1 MKTFK
6 PAKSRSLNA
15 LRKNSVSVAIA
26 AAASLAI
33 GMGSAAAAEQRL
45 EVLHSWVSD
54 SEVKAVNVIKER
66 LSTQQVTW
74 VDSAVGG
81 MSGSNAQQALRAR
94 VTAGDPPGAMQFLG
108 HEAMIWADQGVLS
121 NLNQDASAN
130 HWDQVVPD
138 AVKPFLK
145 HGNDWV
151 AVPVNM
157 HRQNWL
163 WANAKAFEK
172 AGVTPPRSWDELFAA
187 GDKLRAAGYIPLAIS
202 DEPWQIGIVF
212 DAILIDLYGADF
224 YKKTAI
230 DLDEKALSSP
240 EMVKVFDTLRKVRG
254 LADANFPGRDW
265 AVATGM
271 VINGKAA
278 MQFMGDWAKG
288 EFLAKGLKPG
298 ADFLCL
304 ETPGKE
310 VSFQFVMDTFGMFKV
325 DNTGTQKAQVA
336 LADTTMDKATQH
348 DFSLIKGSIPARTD
362 VDISD
367 YDSCGIK
374 SAEDRATAE
383 KNGSLVGALT
393 HGFASQSEFASVF
406 QDVVSQFFVTDM
418 SSQDAVDLLVQ
429 SINNAR

>member
-1 MKTFK
+1 MKTHK
-6 PAKSRSLNA
+6 PEKGRGPVNPGRLCACIAVLGAA
-15 LRKNSVSVAIA
+15 LGA
-26 AAASLAI
+26 
-33 GMGSAAAAEQRL
+33 SAAMAEQRL

-54 SEVKAVNVIKER
+54 SEVKAVTVIKQN
-66 LSTQQVTW
+66 LAAKGVTW

-94 VTAGDPPGAMQFLG
+94 VTAGDPPAAMQSLG
-108 HEAMIWADQGVLS
+108 HEGMIWAEQGMLASLDQEAKA
-121 NLNQDASAN
+121 NQWDAA
-130 HWDQVVPD
+130 VPD
-138 AVKPFLK
+138 PLKPFLK
-145 HGNDWV
+145 QGGEWK
-151 AVPVNM
+151 AVPVNT

-172 AGVTPPRSWDELFAA
+172 AGVKPPHTWDELIGM
-187 GDKLRAAGYIPLAIS
+187 GDKLRAAGYVPLAIS

-230 DLDEKALSSP
+230 DLDKDALGSP
-240 EMVKVFDTLRKVRG
+240 QMVKVFDTLRQVRG
-254 LADANFPGRDW
+254 LADNNFPGRDW

-288 EFLAKGLKPG
+288 EFLAKGMKPG
-298 ADFLCL
+298 SDFLCL

-310 VSFQFVMDTFGMFKV
+310 ISFQFVMDTFGMFKV
-325 DNTGTQKAQVA
+325 KDPGVQKAQVM
-336 LADTTMDKATQH
+336 LADVTMDKKTQH

-374 SAEDRATAE
+374 AAEDRATAL
-383 KNGSLVGALT
+383 KSGALVGAMT
-393 HGFASQSEFASVF
+393 HGFASQAEFANVF
-406 QDVVSQFFVTDM
+406 QDVASKFFVTDM
-418 SSQDAVDLLVQ
+418 SSQDAVNMLVQ
-429 SINNAR
+429 GIDNAR